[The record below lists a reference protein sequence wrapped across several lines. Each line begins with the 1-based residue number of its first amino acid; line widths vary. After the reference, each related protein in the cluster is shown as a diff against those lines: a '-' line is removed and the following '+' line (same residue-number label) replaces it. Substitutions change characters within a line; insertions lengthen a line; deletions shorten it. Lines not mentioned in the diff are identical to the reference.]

1 MQKVK
6 MFLRD
11 RLDELWN
18 SSVSTGSTDVAG
30 ARWKGAQGQTP
41 FWAEPAIMSSWVLDI
56 DDKMLLNPFSCLW
69 ADKVSDDAIFSGG
82 GEAGSS
88 SGQGCS
94 AIQLV
99 GQKLSAAMQV

>member
-41 FWAEPAIMSSWVLDI
+41 FWAEPSIMRSWVLDI
-56 DDKMLLNPFSCLW
+56 DDSMLLNPYSFLW
-69 ADKVSDDAIFSGG
+69 KAGVSDDLIFSGG
-82 GEAGSS
+82 GEAD
-88 SGQGCS
+88 CR
-94 AIQLV
+94 IVIHL
-99 GQKLSAAMQV
+99 QV